1 MGTGIG
7 FLNHRRCVT
16 LLYFQSTD
24 ELLKKRMIKH
34 SIMKKIIAIITVT
47 FLCTFSQAQTAADS
61 LLNFIAK
68 NKNRSSVYLVEN
80 DTIIAH
86 LNENK
91 LMPLAST
98 VKIMVAIEFAK
109 QAAAKVI
116 NQNNYVPLTAL
127 EKYYLPNT
135 DGGAHPRWL
144 GYEKSNGHLQND
156 SIKLIDVAR
165 GMIIFSSNANTEFL
179 MDLLG
184 FDNVKNN
191 IQLFGLKQHTP
202 IYPLVASLFMF
213 QNPKK
218 KSEESILKGISRLS
232 AEQYSRY
239 SFDMHNALKYDTVL
253 KSKFRPQDLSLKMQ
267 KAWSDRLPAS
277 TTKEYVHIIQV
288 LNNRKYFDENTYTIL
303 AKVLET
309 VMENPANR
317 QWLAHAGS
325 KGGSTIWV
333 LTKALYATTKTG
345 KKIEMAYFFNDLAPT
360 ENMQLQQWMNAFELG
375 VLSNAA
381 FRKKITTA
389 FN

>member
-1 MGTGIG
+1 
-7 FLNHRRCVT
+7 
-16 LLYFQSTD
+16 
-24 ELLKKRMIKH
+24 
-34 SIMKKIIAIITVT
+34 MKKIIAIITIT
-47 FLCTFSQAQTAADS
+47 FFCAFCQAQTAADS

-68 NKNRSSVYLVEN
+68 NKNRSSIYLVQN
-80 DTIIAH
+80 DTVIAH
-86 LNENK
+86 VNENK

-116 NQNNYVPLTAL
+116 NQNNYVPLTSL

-135 DGGAHPRWL
+135 DGGAHPGWL
-144 GYEKSNGHLQND
+144 AYEKSNGHVQND

-191 IQLFGLKQHTP
+191 IQLFGLKQHTA
-202 IYPLVASLFMF
+202 IYPLVASLFMY

-218 KSEESILKGISRLS
+218 KSEESILKGIGRLS

-317 QWLAHAGS
+317 QWLTHAGT

-345 KKIEMAYFFNDLAPT
+345 NKIEMAYFFNDLAAE
-360 ENMQLQQWMNAFELG
+360 ENMQLQRWMNVFELE
-375 VLSNAA
+375 VLSNAD
-381 FRKKITTA
+381 FRQKIKTV

>member
-1 MGTGIG
+1 
-7 FLNHRRCVT
+7 
-16 LLYFQSTD
+16 
-24 ELLKKRMIKH
+24 
-34 SIMKKIIAIITVT
+34 MKKIIAIITIT
-47 FLCTFSQAQTAADS
+47 FFCACCQAQTAGDS

-68 NKNRSSVYLVEN
+68 NKNRSSIYLVQN
-80 DTIIAH
+80 DTVIAH
-86 LNENK
+86 VNENK

-135 DGGAHPRWL
+135 DGGAHPGWL
-144 GYEKSNGHLQND
+144 AYEKSNGHVQND

-191 IQLFGLKQHTP
+191 IQLFGLKQHTT
-202 IYPLVASLFMF
+202 IYPLVASLFMY

-218 KSEESILKGISRLS
+218 KSEESILKGIGRLS

-267 KAWSDRLPAS
+267 KAWNDRLPAS

-317 QWLAHAGS
+317 QWLTHAGS

-345 KKIEMAYFFNDLAPT
+345 NKIELAYFFNDLAAA
-360 ENMQLQQWMNAFELG
+360 ENMQLQQWMNAFELE
-375 VLSNAA
+375 VLSNAD
-381 FRKKITTA
+381 FRQKIITA

>member
-1 MGTGIG
+1 
-7 FLNHRRCVT
+7 
-16 LLYFQSTD
+16 
-24 ELLKKRMIKH
+24 
-34 SIMKKIIAIITVT
+34 MKKIIAIITIT
-47 FLCTFSQAQTAADS
+47 FFCACCQAQTAGDS

-68 NKNRSSVYLVEN
+68 NKNRSSIYLVQN
-80 DTIIAH
+80 DTVIAH
-86 LNENK
+86 VNENK

-116 NQNNYVPLTAL
+116 NQNNHVPLTSL

-191 IQLFGLKQHTP
+191 IQLFGLKQHTA
-202 IYPLVASLFMF
+202 IYPLVASLFMY

-218 KSEESILKGISRLS
+218 KSEESILKGIGRLS

-239 SFDMHNALKYDTVL
+239 SFDMHNALKYDSVL

-317 QWLAHAGS
+317 QWLTHAGT

-333 LTKALYATTKTG
+333 LTKALYASTKTG
-345 KKIEMAYFFNDLAPT
+345 NKIEMAYFFNDLAAE
-360 ENMQLQQWMNAFELG
+360 ENMQLQRWMNVFELE
-375 VLSNAA
+375 VLSNAD
-381 FRKKITTA
+381 FRQKIKTV

>member
-1 MGTGIG
+1 
-7 FLNHRRCVT
+7 
-16 LLYFQSTD
+16 
-24 ELLKKRMIKH
+24 
-34 SIMKKIIAIITVT
+34 MKKIIAIITIT
-47 FLCTFSQAQTAADS
+47 FFCACCQAQTAGDS

-68 NKNRSSVYLVEN
+68 NKNRSSIYLVQN
-80 DTIIAH
+80 DTVIAH
-86 LNENK
+86 VNENK

-116 NQNNYVPLTAL
+116 NQNNYVPLTSL

-135 DGGAHPRWL
+135 DGGAHPGWL
-144 GYEKSNGHLQND
+144 AYEKSNGHVQND

-191 IQLFGLKQHTP
+191 IQLFGLKQHTA
-202 IYPLVASLFMF
+202 IYPLVASLFMY

-218 KSEESILKGISRLS
+218 KSEESILKGIGRLS

-317 QWLAHAGS
+317 QWLTHAGT

-345 KKIEMAYFFNDLAPT
+345 NKIEMAYFFNDLAAE
-360 ENMQLQQWMNAFELG
+360 ENMQLQRWMNVFELE
-375 VLSNAA
+375 VLSNAD
-381 FRKKITTA
+381 FRQKIKTV

>member
-1 MGTGIG
+1 
-7 FLNHRRCVT
+7 
-16 LLYFQSTD
+16 
-24 ELLKKRMIKH
+24 
-34 SIMKKIIAIITVT
+34 MKKIIAIITIT
-47 FLCTFSQAQTAADS
+47 FFCACCQAQTAGDS

-68 NKNRSSVYLVEN
+68 NKNRSSIYLVQN
-80 DTIIAH
+80 DTVIAH
-86 LNENK
+86 VNENK

-116 NQNNYVPLTAL
+116 NQNNYVPLTSL

-135 DGGAHPRWL
+135 DGGAHPGWL
-144 GYEKSNGHLQND
+144 AYEKSNGHVQND

-191 IQLFGLKQHTP
+191 IQLFGLKQHTA
-202 IYPLVASLFMF
+202 IYPLVASLFMY

-218 KSEESILKGISRLS
+218 KSEESILKGIGRLS

-317 QWLAHAGS
+317 QWLTHAGT

-333 LTKALYATTKTG
+333 LTKALYASTKTG
-345 KKIEMAYFFNDLAPT
+345 NKIEMAYFFNDLAAE
-360 ENMQLQQWMNAFELG
+360 ENMQLQRWMNVFELE
-375 VLSNAA
+375 VLSNAD
-381 FRKKITTA
+381 FRQKIKTV